1 MDPAISP
8 HTMSNSTSKL
18 SNHIYSNTFKMTIQ
32 ETSQKLTH
40 PLSIR
45 HTSICVKWFSEIS
58 KSSRLLVT
66 SRCCPSSGSLRPK
79 VKKRKWFRASNSA
92 RSSPVFLLL
101 VDTSSYTKIETEE
114 GCVHLIKRYFVF
126 QLLVVLS
133 SIVHVRCFTQ
143 AEHKTKLPIG
153 QHHIHLMMHMFK
165 SKLRWLTKQENGLHF
180 VLKPGISNICL
191 GCKSFETF
199 CPPSLYRSG
208 FGCVFWGLDRC
219 SRNCWGVADKKKYY
233 LSISKKKDTIRNLR
247 RKVIFH

>member
-1 MDPAISP
+1 MPPRWIPQFHLIQCLIAPLNYPTTFTATHSKWASKKHPKNWPIP
-8 HTMSNSTSKL
+8 FPFHTSHLYLCQVVLWDIQKFQVAR
-18 SNHIYSNTFKMTIQ
+18 HFKMLPIQWLSPAQGQ
-32 ETSQKLTH
+32 ETEMVSSLEFRQKF
-40 PLSIR
+40 PR
-45 HTSICVKWFSEIS
+45 W
-58 KSSRLLVT
+58 
-66 SRCCPSSGSLRPK
+66 
-79 VKKRKWFRASNSA
+79 
-92 RSSPVFLLL
+92 FLLL

-133 SIVHVRCFTQ
+133 SIVYVRCFTQ

-191 GCKSFETF
+191 GCKSFGTF

-219 SRNCWGVADKKKYY
+219 SRNCWGVADKKKI
-233 LSISKKKDTIRNLR
+233 LP
-247 RKVIFH
+247 

>member
-1 MDPAISP
+1 MLPIQWLSPAQG
-8 HTMSNSTSKL
+8 
-18 SNHIYSNTFKMTIQ
+18 Q
-32 ETSQKLTH
+32 ETEMVSSLGFRQKF
-40 PLSIR
+40 PR
-45 HTSICVKWFSEIS
+45 WF
-58 KSSRLLVT
+58 LM
-66 SRCCPSSGSLRPK
+66 
-79 VKKRKWFRASNSA
+79 
-92 RSSPVFLLL
+92 L

-133 SIVHVRCFTQ
+133 SIVYVRCFTQ

-219 SRNCWGVADKKKYY
+219 SRNCWGVADKKI
-233 LSISKKKDTIRNLR
+233 LP
-247 RKVIFH
+247 